1 MDNRVQW
8 HPGFCAAMEL
18 ELWDNRDDLEYER
31 EYNLSKKP
39 LQADLLVIRKRQNA
53 SIHNEIGQIFRT
65 WNLMEY
71 KSPVD
76 SMNIDDFYKVN
87 AYACLFKAQ
96 AKQVNGHP
104 ASEIT
109 ITMIRQRYPERLIKV
124 LEQDGF
130 HVVEKKKGIYEVTGN
145 LLFQTQIVVSDR
157 LEGEEHIWLRSL
169 TDRIERQEF
178 QTLADNI
185 MQLNEFYE
193 KECADAV
200 LEVVTNANGTNIE
213 KWKEDT
219 IMCEALA
226 RIMEPEISQA
236 KEIAK
241 REGRAEGRAFEVY
254 TSVQE
259 GDYGAQRGAEKL
271 GISVEEFE
279 KRMVE
284 AGYHIP
290 V

>member
-1 MDNRVQW
+1 MFEQFY
-8 HPGFCAAMEL
+8 GA
-18 ELWDNRDDLEYER
+18 
-31 EYNLSKKP
+31 
-39 LQADLLVIRKRQNA
+39 
-53 SIHNEIGQIFRT
+53 QIQY
-65 WNLMEY
+65 Y
-71 KSPVD
+71 KSYL
-76 SMNIDDFYKVN
+76 SQKNR
-87 AYACLFKAQ
+87 
-96 AKQVNGHP
+96 G
-104 ASEIT
+104 
-109 ITMIRQRYPERLIKV
+109 MIM
-124 LEQDGF
+124 
-130 HVVEKKKGIYEVTGN
+130 GN

-157 LEGEEHIWLRSL
+157 LDGEEHILLRSL

-178 QTLADNI
+178 QRLADNI
-185 MQLNEFYE
+185 MQLNELYE

-213 KWKEDT
+213 KWKEDIT
-219 IMCEALA
+219 MCEALA

-236 KEIAK
+236 KETAK
-241 REGRAEGRAFEVY
+241 REGRDEGRAEGRAFEVY

-259 GDYGAQRGAEKL
+259 GDYGTQRGAEKL

>member
-1 MDNRVQW
+1 MCNR
-8 HPGFCAAMEL
+8 E
-18 ELWDNRDDLEYER
+18 NRQVIWYSYFEDDI
-31 EYNLSKKP
+31 
-39 LQADLLVIRKRQNA
+39 LVIRKRQNA
-53 SIHNEIGQIFRT
+53 SIHNEIGKIFRT

-76 SMNIDDFYKVN
+76 SMNIDDFYMVN

-96 AKQVNGHP
+96 AKQVNEHP

-109 ITMIRQRYPERLIKV
+109 ITMIRRCYPERLIKV

-130 HVVEKKKGIYEVTGN
+130 N
-145 LLFQTQIVVSDR
+145 
-157 LEGEEHIWLRSL
+157 
-169 TDRIERQEF
+169 
-178 QTLADNI
+178 
-185 MQLNEFYE
+185 E

-219 IMCEALA
+219 TMCEALA

-236 KEIAK
+236 KETAK

-259 GDYGAQRGAEKL
+259 GDYGSQRGAEKL